1 MEFKDV
7 ENARIIYHKKL
18 SRIWTIGLIIG
29 AVIAALTCVFSGI
42 SGGFDGF
49 TIFLFL
55 ITLGFAA
62 MIVGVVVLFATRKQ
76 AEAYQEAYKK
86 YFVEKNMAAIFSNLK
101 YDHKVGLNRDMLKVS
116 GMVNT
121 GDRYHSNDLAMANYK
136 GVNFVQADVHIETE
150 HTDSEG
156 NTTYVTIFRGRF
168 MVFEFPKKFSF
179 KLELIGKKYGSAYRV
194 PGKNPKTGRKMAKL
208 NTESGDFNRNFRIFA
223 EDGFEAF
230 YILDPAFM
238 EKIQKISDAYNG
250 RILMGFLDNTLLI
263 GLNDGKDS
271 FEPPKSS
278 KVIDEKAETAK
289 IAGEI
294 RVITDFVDVL
304 KLDRKLFVN

>member
-29 AVIAALTCVFSGI
+29 AIIAALTCVFSGI